1 MAMQF
6 FVRCVCKFGLPTT
19 RAIKMI
25 EQVKIV
31 NNERMWVLD
40 LVGKKLFIKLLD
52 IDQNCALENM
62 IVE

>member
-1 MAMQF
+1 
-6 FVRCVCKFGLPTT
+6 
-19 RAIKMI
+19 MI

-40 LVGKKLFIKLLD
+40 LVEKKLFIKLLD

-62 IVE
+62 ILE